1 MRGLSDR
8 ASECSHSVEHTD
20 HTDRQLDVDG
30 HFQQG
35 ASSIDDRA
43 PAVLYTQSK
52 VAGTPVDNISYRLLC
67 ENCSL
72 VDEPQEVEA
81 VGKARTCQPVKGML
95 SSQHSS
101 TSSVYDTPW
110 PSLSSMSQAS
120 AASIEPGKGEGNLLY
135 ACSSS
140 GASTGLGVGLREPL
154 LRMQHLQRLI
164 RQCAATSAG
173 TSGNMLR
180 PRRRRRSPSQRRASQ
195 RLKRARCGTSY
206 PMYGT
211 SLNSTVTNVLWSD
224 NPLLQ

>member
-81 VGKARTCQPVKGML
+81 VGKRVPCQPVKGML

-140 GASTGLGVGLREPL
+140 GASTGLGVGCVNPYYA
-154 LRMQHLQRLI
+154 
-164 RQCAATSAG
+164 CSTSSAS
-173 TSGNMLR
+173 SGSAL
-180 PRRRRRSPSQRRASQ
+180 PQRRHFWQHAAPTAQAPFSFTAQGIPEAEASEVWHF
-195 RLKRARCGTSY
+195 LPY
-206 PMYGT
+206 VWT